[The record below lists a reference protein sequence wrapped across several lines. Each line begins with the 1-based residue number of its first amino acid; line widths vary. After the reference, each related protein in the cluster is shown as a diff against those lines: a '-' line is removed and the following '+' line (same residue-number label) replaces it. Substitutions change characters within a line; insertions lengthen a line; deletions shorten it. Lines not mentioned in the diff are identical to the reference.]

1 MHLLIKFLTAAIL
14 TLALLSAGCTDTG
27 GGSVD
32 RPTPHKTAEP
42 TQTGEPTATEKINHP
57 YDINDPNIAYITIDS
72 SENLFGIDIDDGYK
86 FTNNVNGN
94 YDYFNSDKNMI
105 FQHTEHPH
113 FDLYR
118 ELQPEQARALEDQ
131 YGYPESVVM
140 EQADT
145 DGDGA
150 LDKVAVRYEGSKGVL
165 EFEMDIMKNANGRI
179 VNVGPGSYIL
189 AHMYEF

>member
-1 MHLLIKFLTAAIL
+1 MHPLIKPLTAAIL

-32 RPTPHKTAEP
+32 SPTPHKTAEP
-42 TQTGEPTATEKINHP
+42 TEYPKPTDTLLESQHL
-57 YDINDPNIAYITIDS
+57 YDINPGYLKIVLEAN
-72 SENLFGIDIDDGYK
+72 ENLFDMKIEGSTVERDFSGWESVYDD
-86 FTNNVNGN
+86 NENI
-94 YDYFNSDKNMI
+94 I
-105 FQHTEHPH
+105 FQRETYTPRN

-118 ELQPEQARALEDQ
+118 ELQPEQARALEDE

-145 DGDGA
+145 YGDGA

-165 EFEMDIMKNANGRI
+165 EFETE
-179 VNVGPGSYIL
+179 YIEGVTL
-189 AHMYEF
+189 RGYIRHNL

>member
-1 MHLLIKFLTAAIL
+1 MHPLIRPLTAAIL
-14 TLALLSAGCTDTG
+14 ILALLSAGCTDTG

-32 RPTPHKTAEP
+32 SPTPHKTAEP
-42 TQTGEPTATEKINHP
+42 TQTGEPTATEKISHP
-57 YDINDPNIAYITIDS
+57 FDINDPNIAYVSIDS
-72 SENLFGIDIDDGYK
+72 SENLFGIDIDEGYK

-94 YDYFNSDKNMI
+94 YNYFDSDKNLI
-105 FQHTEHPH
+105 FQHAEYPN
-113 FDLYR
+113 FDLYS

-131 YGYPESVVM
+131 YGYPESIVM

-165 EFEMDIMKNANGRI
+165 EFERPHKDGMS
-179 VNVGPGSYIL
+179 VGNHIGWHL
-189 AHMYEF
+189 YENKM